1 MLANDDSGFHIVFDK
16 TCQESDYRAVQ
27 WNELYANGWTQA
39 NTTATFGA
47 TATANSECLFSVD
60 PTDATKY
67 KMDFSFKQ
75 CGTDHPDSDATNL
88 VHRNVIQ
95 AQEYDND
102 IIMGAKVNYFNS
114 LLN

>member
-1 MLANDDSGFHIVFDK
+1 MLTNVASGFHIVFDK

-39 NTTATFGA
+39 TTIATFGA
-47 TATANSECLFSVD
+47 AATANAECLFSVD
-60 PTDATKY
+60 PADATKY

-75 CGTDHPDSDATNL
+75 CGTDHPGSDSTNL

-102 IIMGAKVNYFNS
+102 IIMGAKVNYSNHV
-114 LLN
+114 L